1 MERLLLA
8 LLGSEIERRIAIA
21 NRHRKQPRQK
31 LNSLA
36 DVIGSPSEN
45 GLKFMEPLLV
55 GVVAPESGGALK
67 LGDARI

>member
-1 MERLLLA
+1 VERLLLP

-21 NRHRKQPRQK
+21 YRDRKQLRQK

-45 GLKFMEPLLV
+45 GRKFMEPLRRRR
-55 GVVAPESGGALK
+55 GAESGGALK